1 MSDTGKN
8 KKAVQVGQL
17 ITGTKKRFPNG
28 TQKVSIGGVER
39 TVDDCTKL
47 LQGFVDNR
55 TAVETAK
62 ANAKAKVDAE
72 RAQMATLLA
81 FIGEFVKF
89 IRLTFGN
96 AADVLADF
104 GLAPT
109 KARVPMTAEAKA
121 AAVAK
126 RDATRKARGTTSK
139 KAKRGIKGNVTA
151 KLVVTPATPSPEP
164 SPAAGPAPTATGG
177 APGGTTPPTPTPPV
191 TPPKG

>member
-1 MSDTGKN
+1 MSKTGKN
-8 KKAVQVGQL
+8 SKAVQVTQL
-17 ITGTKKRFPNG
+17 IAGTKKRLPNG
-28 TQKVSIGGVER
+28 AQTVTIGGADR

-47 LQGFVDNR
+47 LQSFVDNR

-89 IRLTFGN
+89 VRLTFGN

-104 GLAPT
+104 GLAPI
-109 KARVPMTAEAKA
+109 KARAPISAEAKA

-126 RDATRKARGTTSK
+126 REATREARGTTSK
-139 KAKRGIKGNVTA
+139 KAKKGIKGNVTA
-151 KLVVTPATPSPEP
+151 KLVVTPATPSAAP
-164 SPAAGPAPTATGG
+164 SAAVSPAPTASGG
-177 APGGTTPPTPTPPV
+177 APGGTTPPSPTLPV
-191 TPPKG
+191 TPVKG